1 MKLIF
6 GENIKNQIRNFLCV
20 DVSGF
25 EPFFSLC
32 CFVTFIYLF
41 LFLSRFRL
49 FGAFPRLF
57 WALGLF
63 YIFYLFIYF
72 FQGCLG
78 LFSSDMA
85 TSHKRPKR
93 VLLVDSVNSW
103 FSYAK
108 FLAFCKLSCQM
119 I

>member
-1 MKLIF
+1 MKLIY

-20 DVSGF
+20 DVLGF
-25 EPFFSLC
+25 EPFFFLC

-49 FGAFPRLF
+49 FGAFRRLF
-57 WALGLF
+57 WALGLILF
-63 YIFYLFIYF
+63 YFI

-85 TSHKRPKR
+85 TSHNQSKRA
-93 VLLVDSVNSW
+93 LLVDSANNW

-108 FLAFCKLSCQM
+108 FLAFCKLSSQM